1 MSFAEMKELEQWWNG
16 LDKLEDDLEE
26 LMPNKKQI

>member
-1 MSFAEMKELEQWWNG
+1 MKELEQWWNG

-26 LMPNKKQI
+26 VMSNKKQI